1 MEMELP
7 GGTYRS
13 WALCSAGIWLGRLVG
28 PDGSDR
34 GRHLVGLD
42 ASQDFGL
49 DLEGGD

>member
-28 PDGSDR
+28 PGGFSGSR
-34 GRHLVGLD
+34 IVVGLD
-42 ASQDFGL
+42 ASQDFVL
-49 DLEGGD
+49 DLEGGG